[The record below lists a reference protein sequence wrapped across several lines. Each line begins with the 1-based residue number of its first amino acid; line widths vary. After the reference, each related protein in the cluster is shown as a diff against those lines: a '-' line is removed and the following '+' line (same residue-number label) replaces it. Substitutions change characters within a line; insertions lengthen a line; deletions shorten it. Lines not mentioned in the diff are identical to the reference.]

1 MTEEKIDLEGN
12 IDLGEPEDTLPT
24 KSKLMALSLS
34 NISAR
39 EWLSQR
45 RAGIQPW
52 AQFLNYKQFKTPKT
66 VAPIGKRVLKNIER
80 FQSNYLFVFIGLVV
94 FCILTSP
101 LLLVAIAACLGAC
114 YIIRIRNADNPLKIA
129 GKELTVAQ
137 QYGAVGAM
145 SFPLFWL
152 AGAGGAVFWVIGASF
167 FTIMLH
173 ASMYALEDEAEPF
186 DLEMETV

>member
-1 MTEEKIDLEGN
+1 MAETDLEGN
-12 IDLGEPEDTLPT
+12 IDLAGPVETLPT
-24 KSKLMALSLS
+24 KSKFAMLSLG
-34 NISAR
+34 NVSAR
-39 EWLSQR
+39 EWISQR

-52 AQFLNYKQFKTPKT
+52 AQFLNYTKFKTPKS
-66 VAPIGKRVLKNIER
+66 VAPIGNRVIKNIER

-101 LLLVAIAACLGAC
+101 MLLVAIAACLGAC
-114 YIIRIRNADNPLKIA
+114 YIIRIRNTDSPLKIA
-129 GKELTVAQ
+129 GKELTIAQ

-167 FTIMLH
+167 FSIMLH
-173 ASMYALEDEAEPF
+173 ASMYALEEEAEPF
-186 DLEMETV
+186 IDDLETV